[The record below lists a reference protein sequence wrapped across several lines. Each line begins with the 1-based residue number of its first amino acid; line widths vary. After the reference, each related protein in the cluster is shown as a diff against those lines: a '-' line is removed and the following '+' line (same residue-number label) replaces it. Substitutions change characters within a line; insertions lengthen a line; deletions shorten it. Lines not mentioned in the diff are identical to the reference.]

1 MFEKF
6 VLEKITKENEI
17 IGKIVDAASMEGM
30 ITKTEIVNSR
40 LSDFTKNYLFNE
52 ASDKINQDEFDT
64 KIEKSNKLYFN
75 YTIRP
80 KWTMLTFLFN
90 NFESRP
96 PNEIIRKLD
105 LFPFYTFYIDSIKN
119 FISDN
124 SPIFCTKGEI
134 TSIIDR
140 TNKAIESRLSEDI
153 NHPKIKNFFLQV
165 FKLKYESED
174 KINLESTIPYS
185 FVKIFLEDKSLENI
199 EKKFHSVKG
208 INDEYEINLKDII
221 KVMTDKY
228 AAKEPEDVKIITPE
242 VKAEVIIKAQAE
254 LPGSKTPEKP
264 IANESKNIKKPG
276 VPKITE
282 KKEIYSSDLIKAD
295 ERKKSQDTEVKNVI
309 DQVNLKYNVKDLFND
324 KLLEKISVKVYNSDL
339 IYRDKSFGK
348 LSNYKTW
355 FEASNHLKEI
365 FKINSVEI
373 YNKDVIS
380 FVDILNDYYRNKE

>member
-6 VLEKITKENEI
+6 VLEKIKKENEI
-17 IGKIVDAASMEGM
+17 IGKIVDTAAMEGM
-30 ITKTEIVNSR
+30 VTKTEIVNSG

-96 PNEIIRKLD
+96 PSEIIRKLNQ
-105 LFPFYTFYIDSIKN
+105 FPFYTFYTDSIKN

-134 TSIIDR
+134 ASIIDR
-140 TNKAIESRLSEDI
+140 TNKAIEKRLSEDI
-153 NHPKIKNFFLQV
+153 NHTKIKNFFLQV

-199 EKKFHSVKG
+199 EKKFHSIKG
-208 INDEYEINLKDII
+208 I
-221 KVMTDKY
+221 
-228 AAKEPEDVKIITPE
+228 
-242 VKAEVIIKAQAE
+242 
-254 LPGSKTPEKP
+254 
-264 IANESKNIKKPG
+264 
-276 VPKITE
+276 
-282 KKEIYSSDLIKAD
+282 
-295 ERKKSQDTEVKNVI
+295 
-309 DQVNLKYNVKDLFND
+309 
-324 KLLEKISVKVYNSDL
+324 
-339 IYRDKSFGK
+339 
-348 LSNYKTW
+348 
-355 FEASNHLKEI
+355 
-365 FKINSVEI
+365 
-373 YNKDVIS
+373 
-380 FVDILNDYYRNKE
+380 